1 MLLRVRVKGLLLDLT
16 QQTNVDV
23 MPVPLIVFLHN
34 ITQSGNYVP
43 NNFLTPYQLNRI
55 DTDNYGALI
64 DLDEN
69 QIKLIAGT
77 YLFARILVMGILF
90 KATDNAGQAGNINDV
105 VVENFKVVS
114 TIVYYIFMQVINSL
128 LKDYKRVPDKKGAD
142 VYSLKLLPYKE
153 VEEFLKGGGNQTQK
167 IFLADMK
174 KLIENWL
181 TRIHLLISNADM
193 IKKKQEEI

>member
-1 MLLRVRVKGLLLDLT
+1 
-16 QQTNVDV
+16 
-23 MPVPLIVFLHN
+23 
-34 ITQSGNYVP
+34 
-43 NNFLTPYQLNRI
+43 
-55 DTDNYGALI
+55 
-64 DLDEN
+64 
-69 QIKLIAGT
+69 
-77 YLFARILVMGILF
+77 MGILF